1 MVTSGTDDKSRTSE
15 SNLPGERTS
24 ARKLRVPSAICKRA
38 SPSELLPF
46 FRPPPLLLPLFFSSS
61 FILSRIIY
69 ASISNLR
76 ETVRKIIRYYSKVN
90 RIEKR

>member
-46 FRPPPLLLPLFFSSS
+46 FRRPPPPPPPSLFLFF
-61 FILSRIIY
+61 IY
-69 ASISNLR
+69 SISNYICLNF
-76 ETVRKIIRYYSKVN
+76 ESA
-90 RIEKR
+90 

>member
-46 FRPPPLLLPLFFSSS
+46 FRRPSPPPSLFLFF
-61 FILSRIIY
+61 IY
-69 ASISNLR
+69 SISNYICLNF
-76 ETVRKIIRYYSKVN
+76 ESA
-90 RIEKR
+90 